1 MIKIIGHSEDR
12 STSSPMSIRGFPLDG
27 YLIDTRRALARRV
40 SYIWVLY
47 VQNFCVNIW
56 CQYLMSIFG
65 QYLMSIFDVTIWSL
79 KRNPCKSNIF
89 SIYKRIP
96 CKFNIGFL
104 LLKTWDFFMI
114 EQKHRNFLLKIRDF
128 RKKNQKS
135 KKKIWEKKNPHF

>member
-1 MIKIIGHSEDR
+1 MYTIFFWWSRIHLYGNSFLKFKRTHFTKD
-12 STSSPMSIRGFPLDG
+12 FL
-27 YLIDTRRALARRV
+27 DTRRAIARRV

-47 VQNFCVNIW
+47 VQKFCVNIW
-56 CQYLMSIFG
+56 CQYLMSIFDVNIWC

-114 EQKHRNFLLKIRDF
+114 EQKKFDTPRFVLLDHE
-128 RKKNQKS
+128 
-135 KKKIWEKKNPHF
+135 EKGILL